1 MKSVLTKQL
10 LSATIVFACLLSSAN
25 VFSQSTLNNG
35 LIAYYPFSGNA
46 LDSSGNNNNPTYNSA
61 TLTADRF
68 GNPNS
73 AYYFD
78 GSSSYIQVPNSSTL
92 NPTSTISISVWVKPT
107 GFYGGTCQNNYIMQ
121 KGVSTG
127 YGLEFSSQGY
137 SHGGT
142 CSLPLDTLHQNF
154 YGPTAYADNNTYQP
168 YIKRNNWY
176 HVVYTFN
183 GTTAKIYIN
192 DTLSL
197 TTQENF
203 TTFSS
208 TSPLYLGSFGN
219 SSFPYWFNGVLDD
232 IRIYNRAIDSS
243 EVTALYTA
251 PNPVQTSTK
260 PLTLNDSLV
269 AYYPFNGNDLD
280 SSGHNNN
287 PSFNNATP
295 TTDRF
300 GNANSAYYFD
310 GKSSY
315 ISVPNSASLNFGTSV
330 TISAWVK
337 PTGFYSGTCKDNVI
351 FSQTTNTGSG
361 KGYSME
367 FSSQGYSN
375 GNTCNLP
382 LDTLHQVFY
391 GPTNYANSISYQPYI
406 QENKWYHLV
415 FTYNGDSTHF
425 YVNNVLK
432 YSTGEKISPFSN
444 TASLLFGQYGD
455 SSFPYWFN
463 GVLDD
468 IRIYNRAID
477 SSEVTAL
484 YTAPNPIVATPP
496 IIVDSSKC
504 DSSLVLIGSPS
515 NKLFQTSA
523 FLNDPTAGPNG
534 DTSGTELYAFAWT
547 ANSIGI
553 PYYNGRSLIKYDI
566 SQIPAGA
573 VVKSAKLYLYAK
585 LKNING
591 VLGSPTYGTNN
602 TALLQKVFT
611 PWTLPNVNYYTKLSV
626 DTATQVILPEST
638 SPTENYVAD
647 ITAYAQSWVNS
658 PATNNGLLFRMQT
671 ESDPYNSMIFESGL
685 ASDSSKRPRLEIC
698 YSVPP
703 VSADT
708 THQTITFYGDSSNTG
723 FKGEVIVKDSLL
735 GLSIVDTT
743 GSEICAYSWGQ
754 DSINITYKDGWSIIQ
769 YDVSQIP
776 PEAVVDSAVIYF
788 FSKLDNLECATGS
801 PTIGPDNEGILNR
814 IIDYWETGNNQH
826 PPVVVIDSLTPVDL
840 PASTSTTEDYK
851 ANITDFV
858 KTWVKAPSSNH
869 GMTLKL
875 KNPNTGNNSLIF
887 ESSQSSNK
895 ARRPKLAV
903 TFSVPKVLPIVLS
916 SFTAN
921 TITSPYT
928 RIDFATAHE
937 TNAKAINIERS
948 YNGVDYIIAT
958 SLNAKG
964 SAGVNS
970 YSYTDK
976 VDASEAKVYYRLKA
990 INKDGSYRYSNTI
1003 AVTLANAQKGMTV
1016 DVYPNPIRSND
1027 LHANLYLLKDEAL
1040 TVHVFDMSGK
1050 LVSEQKVQGTK
1061 GQNAITI
1068 NAFRTLSAGIY
1079 TVNVTSNSEVIK
1091 KKVIKVTN

>member
-260 PLTLNDSLV
+260 PLTLKDGLI
-269 AYYPFNGNDLD
+269 AYYPFNGNALD
-280 SSGHNNN
+280 SSGNNNN
-287 PSFNNATP
+287 PSVNTATL

-300 GNANSAYYFD
+300 GNANSAYLFN
-310 GKSSY
+310 GTNSY
-315 ISVPNSASLNFGTSV
+315 MQVPASASLDTSSSV
-330 TISAWVK
+330 SLSLWVK
-337 PTGFYSGTCKDNVI
+337 LNGFYTGQCAGNYCVCKGLDASTFYRVVVSDLAYENSIGNSVCNVPVDTMHES
-351 FSQTTNTGSG
+351 FYGFTTGSQTPVVHTGSWFHIVSTNDG
-361 KGYSME
+361 TTANLYI
-367 FSSQGYSN
+367 N
-375 GNTCNLP
+375 GNL
-382 LDTLHQVFY
+382 VS
-391 GPTNYANSISYQPYI
+391 TNSNNDAPNANT
-406 QENKWYHLV
+406 N
-415 FTYNGDSTHF
+415 D
-425 YVNNVLK
+425 
-432 YSTGEKISPFSN
+432 
-444 TASLLFGQYGD
+444 LFFGRYFD
-455 SSFPYWFN
+455 ITRTPYWLN

-468 IRIYNRAID
+468 IRIYNRVID
-477 SSEVTAL
+477 SSEVTTL
-484 YTAPNPIVATPP
+484 YNEPNPIVATPP

-547 ANSIGI
+547 ANNIGI

-573 VVKSAKLYLYAK
+573 VVKSARLYLYAK

-698 YSVPP
+698 YSIPP

-708 THQTITFYGDSSNTG
+708 SHQTITFYGDSSNTG

-921 TITSPYT
+921 AITSPYT

-948 YNGVDYIIAT
+948 YNGVDYAIAT

-964 SAGVNS
+964 STGVNS

-1061 GQNAITI
+1061 GQNTITI

-1079 TVNVTSNSEVIK
+1079 TVNVTSNSEVIN